1 MRIHFSQ
8 LLGKPV
14 WDAEGRK
21 QGRCEDLLV
30 AEGRM
35 GFPILRALALQ
46 GRGRSALIPADDVA
60 HLHPSIILRTSEP
73 GEYSPIGDELRLKDQ
88 VLDRQIV
95 DIEGRRLVRA
105 NDLQLL
111 RNDADGRFY
120 LVGVETGTRSLL
132 RRIGV
137 EGVSARLLGLV
148 GRQPATRVIAWQ
160 DVASVPADAPIR
172 LRVTR
177 ERLKEMDPVDIAAII
192 SDMDR
197 SSGQSL
203 LETLDTETAADAI
216 QEVHPE
222 MQAALIGA
230 MAPEKAADLLE
241 EMDPDAAADLLGD
254 LAPEDRANLLALMER
269 PEASDVQKLLDYP
282 EDTAG
287 GIMTT
292 EYSVI
297 PVGLCAREA
306 LEYLRQSPRAQE
318 DEALYY
324 VHVADE
330 KGRLQGV
337 VSLRD
342 LVMADPQVPV
352 SEIMVD
358 RPVSV
363 QPLTPQKEVARLVAR
378 YNLLAIPVVDQ
389 DQVLQGIVTVD
400 DAIDAFIPTA
410 WKKRLPRFF

>member
-1 MRIHFSQ
+1 MPIHFSQ

-14 WDAEGRK
+14 WDAQGRK
-21 QGRCEDLLV
+21 LGRCQDLLF
-30 AEGRM
+30 AEGRR
-35 GFPILRALALQ
+35 GFPILRAVALK
-46 GRGRSALIPADDVA
+46 RRVHPFLIPAEDIA
-60 HLHPSIILRTSEP
+60 HLQPSIILRTSEER
-73 GEYSPIGDELRLKDQ
+73 EYSPSGDELWLREQ

-105 NDLQLL
+105 NDLQII
-111 RNDADGRFY
+111 RNGEGRFY

-132 RRIGV
+132 RRMGLEAISTGLLALA
-137 EGVSARLLGLV
+137 GRRPSAK
-148 GRQPATRVIAWQ
+148 VIPWQ

-172 LRVTR
+172 LRVAR
-177 ERLKEMDPVDIAAII
+177 EKLREIDPVDIADII

-203 LETLDTETAADAI
+203 LETLDTETAADTI

-222 MQAALIGA
+222 MQAALISA
-230 MAPEKAADLLE
+230 MEPEKAADLLE
-241 EMDPDAAADLLGD
+241 EMDPDAAADVLAD
-254 LAPEDRANLLALMER
+254 LPAEDRANLLALMER
-269 PEASDVQKLLDYP
+269 PEAADVQKLLEYP

-297 PVGLCAREA
+297 PVGLTAGEA

-324 VHVADE
+324 VHVVDE
-330 KGRLQGV
+330 AGRLQGI

-342 LVMADPQVPV
+342 LVMADPRVPV
-352 SEIMVD
+352 REIMVE
-358 RPVSV
+358 RPITVD
-363 QPLTPQKEVARLVAR
+363 PLTPQRAVARLVAR
-378 YNLLAIPVVDQ
+378 YNLLAVPVVDQ
-389 DQVLQGIVTVD
+389 DRVLHGIVTVD
-400 DAIDAFIPTA
+400 DAIDPFIPTA
-410 WKKRLPRFF
+410 WKKRLPRFY

>member
-1 MRIHFSQ
+1 MPIHFSQ

-14 WDAEGRK
+14 WDA
-21 QGRCEDLLV
+21 QGRRLGRCQDLLF
-30 AEGRM
+30 AEGRR
-35 GFPILRALALQ
+35 GFPILRALALK
-46 GRGRSALIPADDVA
+46 GRVHPLLIPAEDIA
-60 HLHPSIILRTSEP
+60 HLQPSIILRTSEVR
-73 GEYSPIGDELRLKDQ
+73 EYSPDGDELWLREQ

-105 NDLQLL
+105 NDLQII
-111 RNDADGRFY
+111 RNGSEGRFY

-132 RRIGV
+132 RRIGL
-137 EGVSARLLGLV
+137 EGVSAGLLALA
-148 GRQPATRVIAWQ
+148 GRRPATKVIPWQ

-172 LRVTR
+172 LRVAR
-177 ERLKEMDPVDIAAII
+177 EKLREIDPVDIADII

-203 LETLDTETAADAI
+203 LETLDTETAADTI

-222 MQAALIGA
+222 MQAALISA
-230 MAPEKAADLLE
+230 MEPEKAADLLE
-241 EMDPDAAADLLGD
+241 EMDPDAAADVLAD
-254 LAPEDRANLLALMER
+254 LPAEDRANLLALMDR
-269 PEASDVQKLLDYP
+269 PEATDVQKLLEYP

-297 PVGLCAREA
+297 PAGLSAGEA

-324 VHVADE
+324 VHVVDE
-330 KGRLQGV
+330 AGRLQGI

-342 LVMADPQVPV
+342 LVMAEPRVPV
-352 SEIMVD
+352 REIMVE
-358 RPVSV
+358 RPITVD
-363 QPLTPQKEVARLVAR
+363 PLTPQREVARLVAR
-378 YNLLAIPVVDQ
+378 YNLLAVPVVDE
-389 DQVLQGIVTVD
+389 DRVLQGIVTVD

-410 WKKRLPRFF
+410 WKKRLPRFY